1 MIGAAGLTAAVVA
14 LGGALFGLRASLRGR
29 RSAERLAEAILWSRV
44 TLVAAATGNGLLVAA
59 LIGHQFG
66 IAYVAEVGSRETP
79 LLYTVASLWGGLAG
93 SLLFWSLLLA
103 GVTALL
109 ASSASARLRPL
120 LPVALAVLFAL
131 LAFFSLLAIWPA
143 SPWGRVSP
151 VPADGGGPNP
161 LLTDHPLMAIHP
173 PLLYSGFV
181 LLAVPFALTIAALV
195 EGRLD
200 AVWLAAARR
209 WTLLAWISLSLGLLA
224 GAAWSYAVLGW
235 GGYWAWDPVEN
246 LALLPWLTATAF
258 LHSAMGGLRRG
269 LAAWDVSL
277 VVASF
282 ALTLLAT
289 LVTRSDVLN
298 SVHAFTQS
306 ALGPL
311 LLGLLSSVLVG
322 SMGLLATRL
331 PADPIRA
338 PLGARGVAF
347 LLNNVL
353 LVSIAGTVLIGTLFP
368 LFVEAASGSQVSV
381 GAPYFDRIVG
391 PLVLALVVL
400 LGIGPSLPWGSWSVG
415 SRRRL
420 LPGLTGAALLAAGLA
435 VGAVSPALVAGVA
448 VAAFGL
454 LQTVAYLW
462 PRVWRL
468 TRGGSRRPPSRDR
481 PEGGS
486 VPPRSLGGLLVHA
499 GITVMALAVV
509 VSATGRQE
517 TVLTLHTRE
526 TGYAGPLALTLTA
539 VRNSQE
545 PDRLVTS
552 AELLLTQG
560 GATEIAAPALSTYP
574 TSQESIGTPAIIPG
588 PTRNLYISLLQTDP
602 GAGTATFRLDTDPLL
617 SWMWVGGL
625 LTGLGGVVAV
635 WPGRAIRG
643 TRVRGRAPRVGTL
656 PADVD

>member
-109 ASSASARLRPL
+109 AWSASAPLRPL

-311 LLGLLSSVLVG
+311 FLGLLGSVLVG

-468 TRGGSRRPPSRDR
+468 TRGRSRRPPSRDR

-635 WPGRAIRG
+635 WPGRPIRG
-643 TRVRGRAPRVGTL
+643 TRVRGRAPRVVTL